1 MRNTNIFTMQN
12 IIIYL
17 IVINIIGFFIMWL
30 DKRKAKKGAWRIP
43 ERTIFIITALGGG
56 IGTIAGMYTFRHKT
70 QKIAFI
76 IGLPLILIL
85 EIILVIYL
93 KVSNIM

>member
-1 MRNTNIFTMQN
+1 MEEIFTVKN

-17 IVINIIGFFIMWL
+17 IVINIIGFLIMWI
-30 DKRKAKKGAWRIP
+30 DKRRAVKNQWRIP
-43 ERTIFIITALGGG
+43 EKTIFIVTGLGGG

-70 QKIAFI
+70 KKIGFI

-85 EIILVIYL
+85 EIITAIYFII
-93 KVSNIM
+93 SGNIM